1 MIMLSETPFKLLSI
15 ESKNGMVL
23 IVRVKIVFDVID
35 NGNGILTVKPKERVW
50 EILTRKLENLREVLE
65 D

>member
-1 MIMLSETPFKLLSI
+1 MLSETDFKIVSI

-35 NGNGILTVKPKERVW
+35 NGNGILMVKPKERVW
-50 EILTRKLENLREVLE
+50 EILTRKLQNLTEILK